1 MNRFSD
7 QALLDRVEALASQL
21 WEMPICETGWGSVDP
36 EAYFQLLQS
45 MPWEQ
50 GILNQGGA
58 CLEGALQ
65 TLMQDPENFAAH
77 AILGLYKRRL
87 RFASAS
93 GMSSSSLSAPL
104 QALLNRLA
112 HLPGRPLEILPAVQ
126 DLSMTLVMI
135 TYNRLPL
142 LKRAV
147 QAILDQTYSDWKL
160 ILLDHGSQD
169 GTTDWCRFLEQ
180 TYPDKI
186 QVLYRA
192 ENQGLAALGEHYQA
206 LFEAAES
213 ELVLYQSDD
222 DWLLPDHLAC
232 IADLY
237 KRFPWIGMA
246 SGSYA
251 IVNPEGQVSLS
262 YGPFY
267 STPTRVC
274 NQKELQRAFVAGVCP
289 QASVFRKSV
298 LKELGP
304 LDFLFGSEKNAY
316 AIWDYLVTV
325 KHLGQFEVAYSPEK
339 LAHFYSS
346 EQTAYAQTDFTAPL
360 LKLMK
365 ILLSDYQSLF
375 GPQTFPTQIM
385 QGFLQG
391 LVLGRLIGDRLKN
404 RLSTVST
411 VEALNLEI
419 AKLEPSWETY
429 LALKTELLTQTSPEA
444 EILIH
449 LQNPYV

>member
-1 MNRFSD
+1 MSPFAT
-7 QALLDRVEALASQL
+7 QELFDRVEALACQL
-21 WEMPICETGWGSVDP
+21 WEMPTSEAGWGSVDP
-36 EAYFQLLQS
+36 ENYFQLVRSL
-45 MPWEQ
+45 PWEQ
-50 GILNQGGA
+50 GLLNQGGA
-58 CLEGALQ
+58 PLEGALQ

-87 RFASAS
+87 RFAPTA
-93 GMSSSSLSAPL
+93 SLSAPL
-104 QALLNRLA
+104 QALLRGLDS
-112 HLPGRPLEILPAVQ
+112 LPGRPLAILPAVQ
-126 DLSMTLVMI
+126 NFSITLVMI

-147 QAILDQTYSDWKL
+147 QAILDQTYSEWKL
-160 ILLDHGSQD
+160 LLLDHGSQD
-169 GTTDWCRFLEQ
+169 GTTAWCRELEQ
-180 TYPDKI
+180 NYPDKI
-186 QVLYRA
+186 RVLYRA

-222 DWLLPDHLAC
+222 DWLLPDHLTC
-232 IADLY
+232 LADLY
-237 KRFPWIGMA
+237 RRYPWIGMA
-246 SGSYA
+246 SGSYT
-251 IVNPEGQVSLS
+251 IVNPAGQVSLS

-267 STPTRVC
+267 PTPMRVC

-298 LKELGP
+298 LKELGH
-304 LDFLFGSEKNAY
+304 LDFLFGSENNAY

-325 KHLGQFEVAYSPEK
+325 KHLGLFEVAYSPER
-339 LAHFYSS
+339 LACFYSS

-365 ILLSDYQSLF
+365 MLQTDYQDLF
-375 GPQTFPTQIM
+375 GPQTFPSPIM

-404 RLSTVST
+404 LLSTVPSL
-411 VEALNLEI
+411 EALDLEI
-419 AKLEPSWETY
+419 AKLEPAWETY
-429 LALKTELLTQTSPEA
+429 LALKTELLTQTSPDS